1 MNGTERAY
9 PNATAQDERSAT
21 IRLSSSFLPGMGWP
35 RAAALTSRCAKR
47 AILVGKSVRMAERIG
62 RYVVFGPIATGGMA
76 TVHLARLHGPLG
88 FKKTLA
94 AKRLRREH
102 AQTELALTL
111 IDEARLQARV
121 QHANVVPIVDVV
133 EDRGELI
140 VLMEHVLGESLA
152 KLMTRMREA
161 RREMEVSI
169 AAAVVRD
176 ALRGLA
182 AAHEARDE
190 DDHLLGIVHRDVS
203 PHNLLVGVDGVTRV
217 ANFGIAKAWGR
228 LQTTRDGEV
237 KGKLAYMSPE
247 QMRGEEV
254 DVRTDVF
261 ASAIV
266 LWELLTGT
274 RLFGGDDEKSTI
286 GKLLMGEI
294 APPSCHNP
302 SVTPALDRVV
312 LRGLARDPAER
323 YADARAFLSAL
334 SEAAPVATAAE
345 VGTWVESLCADEI
358 AARRRAITDAE
369 RERDDA
375 SSSVATSGEPTG
387 TSSLSAEDTVATR
400 PTFVLAGGPAPTSR
414 KRYVALILAAGT
426 GLVVAAGL
434 VLRAGLSDE
443 GSEGPS
449 QASPGAEA
457 RAAAEAPPPND
468 EPSVRAEPATTAAA
482 APSASAAAARPS
494 HATSATAAPPRRG
507 PTGPDCRTPYTY
519 DAQGRKRYRREC
531 LVK

>member
-1 MNGTERAY
+1 MTREEGGASETKRRTCGAV
-9 PNATAQDERSAT
+9 R
-21 IRLSSSFLPGMGWP
+21 RWP

-47 AILVGKSVRMAERIG
+47 AILVRTSVWMAERIG
-62 RYVVFGPIATGGMA
+62 RYGVFGPIATGGMA

-133 EDRGELI
+133 EDRGELV

-152 KLMTRMREA
+152 KLMTKTREA

-169 AAAVVRD
+169 ATAMVRD

-190 DDHLLGIVHRDVS
+190 DDNLLGIVHRDVS

-217 ANFGIAKAWGR
+217 ADFGIAKAWGR

-266 LWELLTGT
+266 LWELLTGA

-294 APPSCHNP
+294 APPSRHNP
-302 SVTPALDRVV
+302 SVPPALDRVV

-375 SSSVATSGEPTG
+375 SSSDTASGEPTG

-400 PTFVLAGGPAPTSR
+400 PTFVIAGGPAPRRT
-414 KRYVALILAAGT
+414 RYVALIMAAGT
-426 GLVVAAGL
+426 GLVVATALALQAGS
-434 VLRAGLSDE
+434 SDKGGD
-443 GSEGPS
+443 GSE
-449 QASPGAEA
+449 ASPGAEA
-457 RAAAEAPPPND
+457 RAPAETPPPKD
-468 EPSVRAEPATTAAA
+468 EPSVRAEPATTVAA
-482 APSASAAAARPS
+482 APSASAAGARPG
-494 HATSATAAPPRRG
+494 HATSATAAPPRRSG
-507 PTGPDCRTPYTY
+507 PTAPDCRTPYTY